1 MLSEPL
7 QAETD
12 DRTLENALSNL
23 AACRTL
29 LRNASPAALDQCA
42 SALADTARLLC
53 EWRDQR
59 RREPGDPA
67 AAEKARELRT
77 AVRHAERLLE
87 GAADYHARWN
97 RILSA
102 MSSGY
107 TPSGASPLP
116 ARPARVL
123 VRG

>member
-7 QAETD
+7 QAEAD
-12 DRTLENALSNL
+12 DRALETALSNL
-23 AACRTL
+23 AACQTL
-29 LRNASPAALDQCA
+29 LRNASPAALDQC
-42 SALADTARLLC
+42 SLALADTARLLG
-53 EWRDQR
+53 EWRDR
-59 RREPGDPA
+59 RRPEPGGPA
-67 AAEKARELRT
+67 ARQKARDLRT
-77 AVRHAERLLE
+77 AVRRAARLLE

-97 RILSA
+97 RILNA

-107 TPSGASPLP
+107 TPSGTSPLP